1 MEISKLFYHRHVG
14 CLSRGIEGT
23 CSKITFFSYIALA
36 VLEKSLK
43 NNFFGDDFENS
54 PQKIVFKTFLQNG

>member
-1 MEISKLFYHRHVG
+1 MWVVYPEVLRAYAQKSP
-14 CLSRGIEGT
+14 
-23 CSKITFFSYIALA
+23 FFSYIAL
-36 VLEKSLK
+36 VVWEKSLK